1 MTATDVHQHPRE
13 VLAERNAE
21 AILDAGERL
30 LARGQQTSV
39 SALASEAGLS
49 RPTVYAHFPNRQRV
63 LEALVE
69 RTVRQAMAVLEAA
82 QPDRGP
88 ALAALQRLLATGWEE
103 IGRHEAI
110 GAASA
115 GQLSAEEMRRA
126 HESARAVIGR
136 LLERGRRE
144 GAFRTDLPTGWLI
157 TSSLALIHAAAEEVR
172 AGELDAQA
180 ALDVLTATVIELV
193 VGPPSRRQKR
203 RSALGKV
210 QS

>member
-1 MTATDVHQHPRE
+1 MTTAGVRQHPRE
-13 VLAERNAE
+13 ALAERNAE
-21 AILDAGERL
+21 AILDAAERL

-49 RPTVYAHFPNRQRV
+49 RPTVYAHFPDRRRV

-69 RTVRQAMAVLEAA
+69 RTVRQAMATLEAA
-82 QPDRGP
+82 EPERGP

-110 GAASA
+110 GVAAA
-115 GQLSAEEMRRA
+115 GQLNAEAMRRS
-126 HESARAVIGR
+126 HESARAVIRR
-136 LLERGRRE
+136 LVERGRRE
-144 GAFRTDLPTGWLI
+144 GAFRSDLPTGWLI

-180 ALDVLTATVIELV
+180 ALDVLAATVTELF
-193 VGPPSRRQKR
+193 VGPPS
-203 RSALGKV
+203 
-210 QS
+210 

>member
-1 MTATDVHQHPRE
+1 MATDVPQHPRE
-13 VLAERNAE
+13 ALAHRNAE

-49 RPTVYAHFPNRQRV
+49 RPTVYAHFSNRQQV
-63 LEALVE
+63 VEALVE
-69 RTVRQAMAVLEAA
+69 RTVRQAMGVLEAA
-82 QPDRGP
+82 EPERGP

-115 GQLSAEEMRRA
+115 GQLSAEAMRST
-126 HESARAVIGR
+126 HESARAVIRR

-144 GAFRTDLPTGWLI
+144 GAFRTDVPTGWLI

-180 ALDVLTATVIELV
+180 ALDVLTATVTEVV
-193 VGPPSRRQKR
+193 VGPASRCQKR
-203 RSALGKV
+203 APALGRV

>member
-1 MTATDVHQHPRE
+1 MTATDARQHPRE
-13 VLAERNAE
+13 AVAERNAE

-49 RPTVYAHFPNRQRV
+49 RPTVYAHFPDRRRV

-69 RTVRQAMAVLEAA
+69 RTVRQAMATLEAA
-82 QPDRGP
+82 EPERGP

-110 GAASA
+110 GVAAA
-115 GQLSAEEMRRA
+115 GQLNAEAMRRS
-126 HESARAVIGR
+126 HESARAVIRR
-136 LLERGRRE
+136 LVERGRRE
-144 GAFRTDLPTGWLI
+144 GAFRSDLPTGWLI

-180 ALDVLTATVIELV
+180 ALDVLTATVTGLF
-193 VGPPSRRQKR
+193 VGPVS
-203 RSALGKV
+203 
-210 QS
+210 

>member
-1 MTATDVHQHPRE
+1 MTATDARQHPRE
-13 VLAERNAE
+13 ALAERNAQ
-21 AILDAGERL
+21 AILDAAERL
-30 LARGQQTSV
+30 LERGQQTSV

-49 RPTVYAHFPNRQRV
+49 RPTVYAHFPNRERV

-82 QPDRGP
+82 EPERGP

-115 GQLSAEEMRRA
+115 GQLSADAMRRT
-126 HESARAVIGR
+126 HESARTVIRG
-136 LLERGRRE
+136 LVDRGRRE
-144 GAFRTDLPTGWLI
+144 GAFRSDVPLGWLI

-180 ALDVLTATVIELV
+180 ALDVLTATVSELF
-193 VGPPSRRQKR
+193 VGPASRKR
-203 RSALGKV
+203 HSDT
-210 QS
+210 

>member
-1 MTATDVHQHPRE
+1 MTTAGVRQHPRE
-13 VLAERNAE
+13 ALAERNAE
-21 AILDAGERL
+21 AILDAAERL

-49 RPTVYAHFPNRQRV
+49 RPTVYAHFPDRRRV

-69 RTVRQAMAVLEAA
+69 RTVRQAMATLEAA
-82 QPDRGP
+82 EPERGP

-110 GAASA
+110 GVAAA
-115 GQLSAEEMRRA
+115 GQLNAEAMRRS
-126 HESARAVIGR
+126 HESARAVIRR
-136 LLERGRRE
+136 LVERGRRE
-144 GAFRTDLPTGWLI
+144 GAFRSDLPTGWLI

-180 ALDVLTATVIELV
+180 ALDVLAATVTELF
-193 VGPPSRRQKR
+193 VGPAS
-203 RSALGKV
+203 
-210 QS
+210 

>member
-1 MTATDVHQHPRE
+1 MTTTDARPHPRE
-13 VLAERNAE
+13 ALAERNE
-21 AILDAGERL
+21 VAILDAAERL
-30 LARGQQTSV
+30 LGRGQQTSV

-49 RPTVYAHFPNRQRV
+49 RPTVYAHFPDRQRA

-69 RTVRQAMAVLEAA
+69 RTVRQAMAVLDAA
-82 QPDRGP
+82 EPERGP

-115 GQLSAEEMRRA
+115 GHLSAGAMRRT
-126 HESARAVIGR
+126 HESARAVIRR
-136 LLERGRRE
+136 LVERGRRE
-144 GAFRTDLPTGWLI
+144 GAFRSDVPLGWLI

-180 ALDVLTATVIELV
+180 ALDVLTATVTELV
-193 VGPPSRRQKR
+193 EGPGS
-203 RSALGKV
+203 
-210 QS
+210 